1 MKRFFA
7 KTTAVCLTL
16 CLLLTVWCPS
26 LIMAAETNEN
36 TVMVDTDF
44 ENGVPNTV
52 FPNTGTLVTETVDDA
67 HGLSMKVAAGQ
78 QAKMTNDAKGALMYV
93 VEADVYALSNTAGGF
108 NFVFESG
115 WTDGPM
121 FDRGQF
127 KAKDNG
133 TTKELGV
140 SYQANV
146 WYSTKLVIYPNTKK
160 YDFYVGESGS
170 AMTCLAKGYT
180 ITSSLTDF
188 QRMILFSWTSDF
200 YVDNLRFIAQNSSDV
215 TVRITAP
222 VSGGTVTSGETVS
235 IQAQTGATAGIE
247 KVDFYV
253 NNQKTGTCY
262 QAPYAVPYTPQG
274 NSDLSI
280 YAVVTDSAGLTAKS
294 DAVTVHVT
302 YRGAATSASWLS
314 VIDANFDDGTVPAP
328 ISPVRE
334 TDGTIECVDSTA
346 DGHGKALRVAM
357 PGSGMPYLVFQ
368 GGAPG
373 SRYVLEADFRPGSEY
388 GVSTNF
394 VSKDGNTKVNGF
406 NIESGYIG
414 LPNGSKN
421 VKLKEVTPGQW
432 YSLKLEFDIL
442 NSVYSLSVNG
452 ELLAKDYAFPAAVSD
467 FSYLRI
473 YNWKKNGEYAIDN
486 VRLSKLDTTKYNPAF
501 IDTDF
506 SDGVPTDVQL
516 VKNAGTITLLSGEN
530 VIDEAHGAALKVAH
544 GASGAQPYLQIARPN
559 SCADTGYVMEADFY
573 LGSDPSTEV
582 NKSYGVSTNLVGNN
596 ATKAEGFNIE
606 SGGAGIGGYS
616 GRYAMTPGKWYHL
629 RFAFDLGTKTC
640 SLYVDG
646 NLLVD
651 SQPIK
656 NGEDAFYNLRIYN
669 WKSNSFYV
677 MDNLKFKTVAPVLQ
691 LAELTLTDEAGNP
704 VSAVTTGNLTANAL
718 FYNDTDAAASAV
730 LVLAVYDG
738 DMLESVE
745 LSNEVTVAP
754 RASAAASALVN
765 VCGETSGKSVKV
777 FVWKDKTN
785 LVPFD
790 GTMVHLTAN

>member
-26 LIMAAETNEN
+26 LIMAAQTNGN

-44 ENGVPNTV
+44 EDGVPNTV
-52 FPNTGTLVTETVDDA
+52 FPDSGALTTEKVDDA
-67 HGLSMKVAAGQ
+67 HGQSLKISKSQ
-78 QAKMTNDAKGALMYV
+78 QAKMTFNIKDVPVYV
-93 VEADVYALSNTAGGF
+93 VEADVLAASTDSGF
-108 NFVFESG
+108 NFVFRESWTTGPKMESG
-115 WTDGPM
+115 K
-121 FDRGQF
+121 F
-127 KAKDNG
+127 KADDNQ
-133 TTKELGV
+133 TTKTFGD
-140 SYQANV
+140 YKANV
-146 WYSTKLVIYPNTKK
+146 WYNTKLVIYPNTKK

-170 AMTCLAKGYT
+170 AMTCLAKGFT
-180 ITSSLTDF
+180 LASSLTSF
-188 QRMILFSWTSDF
+188 NQMILFSWQGDF
-200 YVDNLRFIAQNSSDV
+200 YVDNLRFIAQNSSGV
-215 TVRITAP
+215 AVRITAP
-222 VSGGTVTSGETVS
+222 VTGGTVTSGKSVS
-235 IQAQTGATAGIE
+235 IQAETDATAVIE

-280 YAVVTDSAGLTAKS
+280 YAVVTDRAGITTKS

-302 YRGAATSASWLS
+302 YSGAATSASWLS
-314 VIDANFDDGTVPAP
+314 VINANFDDGTVPSS

-334 TDGTIECVDSTA
+334 TDGTIECVDSAA
-346 DGHGKALRVAM
+346 DGHGKVLRVAM
-357 PGSGMPYLVFQ
+357 QGSGVPYLVLQ

-406 NIESGYIG
+406 SIENGYIR
-414 LPNGSKN
+414 LPNGSQN
-421 VKLKEVTPGQW
+421 VELKEVTPGQW

-506 SDGVPTDVQL
+506 SDGVPADVQL
-516 VKNAGTITLLSGEN
+516 VKNAGTITLLEGEN

-573 LGSDPSTEV
+573 LGSDSTTEV
-582 NKSYGVSTNLVGNN
+582 NKSYGVSTNLIGDN
-596 ATKAEGFNIE
+596 AANKAEGFNIE
-606 SGGAGIGGYS
+606 SGGAGISGYS
-616 GRYAMTPGKWYHL
+616 SRYAMTPGKWYHL
-629 RFAFDLGTKTC
+629 RFAFDISTKTC

-651 SQPIK
+651 NQPIK

-677 MDNLKFKTVAPVLQ
+677 MDNLKFKTVSPVLQ
-691 LAELTLTDEAGNP
+691 LAELTLTDAAGNP
-704 VSAVTTGNLTANAL
+704 VSAVTAGNLTANAL
-718 FYNDTDAAASAV
+718 FYNDTDAEASAV

-745 LSNEVTVAP
+745 LSREVTVAP
-754 RASAAASALVN
+754 HASAAASALVN
-765 VCGETSGKSVKV
+765 VCGEAAGKSVKV
-777 FVWKDKTN
+777 FVWKDETN
-785 LVPFD
+785 LVSFD